1 MYQLDYSSSIP
12 IYQQI
17 IDETKKGLLKG
28 YFSQG
33 DKLPSIREMA
43 KTLLINESTVS
54 KAYKEMEAIGMIETV
69 VGRGSFIALDRDK
82 LKLRKEDYRQTL
94 KMDFLEAFY
103 LGYTE
108 DEVIEILRE
117 TKREVSR

>member
-1 MYQLDYSSSIP
+1 MYQLDYSSSVP

-17 IDETKKGLLKG
+17 IDETKRGLLKG

-54 KAYKEMEAIGMIETV
+54 KAYREMEAIGLIETV
-69 VGRGSFIALDRDK
+69 VGRGSFISLDREK
-82 LKLRKEDYRQTL
+82 LKERKESYYTTL
-94 KMDFLEAFY
+94 RMTFLEALY

-108 DEVIEILRE
+108 TEIISILHKAQEEVNR
-117 TKREVSR
+117 